1 MDGIKVINNKGHPA
15 FVFISYGA
23 VKEIRFHG
31 RGLLMTI
38 YFFLDG
44 WFRRINGK
52 IIKRFIQ

>member
-1 MDGIKVINNKGHPA
+1 MGD

-23 VKEIRFHG
+23 IKEIRFQG